1 MISKL
6 ENYINNNL
14 IDDGIYY
21 VIPFLNSQNHF
32 AGINNKKELALLIN
46 NTNKDKSELT
56 NYKGKNLQILYDKS
70 CEIYEDS
77 GESKNKYTVLHLIS
91 DEINVK
97 KYFIE
102 ISKIIIKRIGENPTI
117 KLVENE
123 LSSVKNIF
131 LHLSKK
137 KIKEEL
143 GLWGELFFISIQDN
157 KEKAISSWHI
167 NSKDRID
174 FNSGETKIEIK
185 TTLSSERKHVFKL
198 KQLRNHYVENVL
210 ICSIMTNHIENGMSI
225 KDLVDKISQK
235 INDEIKIKFFE
246 KIFSVLGNEMSTM
259 NYKYFDEKTAK
270 ESLKIYKT
278 TQIPSI
284 EYDMISDEISNVEF
298 TSNLTKSIPYEKI
311 KNKNLII

>member
-21 VIPFLNSQNHF
+21 VIPFLDSQTHF

-102 ISKIIIKRIGENPTI
+102 ISKIIINRIGENPTI

-131 LHLSKK
+131 LNLSKK

-235 INDEIKIKFFE
+235 INDEIKIKLFE

-270 ESLKIYKT
+270 ESLKIYKA

-298 TSNLTKSIPYEKI
+298 TSNLTKSVPYEK
-311 KNKNLII
+311 NKDLII

>member
-21 VIPFLNSQNHF
+21 VIPFLDSQTHF

-102 ISKIIIKRIGENPTI
+102 ISKIIINRIGENPTI

-131 LHLSKK
+131 LNLSKK

-235 INDEIKIKFFE
+235 INDEIKIKLFE

-270 ESLKIYKT
+270 ESLKIYKA

-298 TSNLTKSIPYEKI
+298 TSNLTKSVPCE
-311 KNKNLII
+311 KNKDLII